1 MELHRE
7 FRPKAGTTSTW
18 SQGTVSPAVTNSKSF
33 TALESYEVSEQ
44 FASLVHEEIC
54 NLHKVALVVCWCVRS
69 TQPHLVGEFSPT
81 YLRNRK
87 NSWKSLEN
95 RHKKLCK
102 TECSSQPLLTGEKK
116 KKKQYTKQCT
126 IRDRGRWMEALISNW
141 GRVSLISQKSLG
153 KQLSLVLV
161 SKRHDVVLRD
171 MV

>member
-33 TALESYEVSEQ
+33 TALESYEVSEH
-44 FASLVHEEIC
+44 FDGLVHEEIC

-116 KKKQYTKQCT
+116 KKA
-126 IRDRGRWMEALISNW
+126 IHEAIHDQGQRKMNGS
-141 GRVSLISQKSLG
+141 SHQKLG
-153 KQLSLVLV
+153 KSFTHKSEIFGKATFV
-161 SKRHDVVLRD
+161 SSGF
-171 MV
+171 